1 MGYLGQKYDKG
12 IVIQR
17 SEEGSAFQE
26 DVEVTVEGEQELTP
40 KVGGGFKK
48 VTVYGAGGSEV
59 IPNPEMEGDEPDL
72 TGIEIDGDKYKI
84 PEGTAVEANPE
95 LSGGESNLSG
105 LQIGDTKYVV
115 PQGTNV
121 VANPTMSGSEPK
133 LTGLQVGDNKY
144 KVPQGGGTIVNG
156 INIDVIY
163 GVGAVTITRLTA
175 TPQPFNSIMEPSDL
189 YDYFNS
195 LYNDIKENYQGG
207 YVYDS
212 STGASVEADLSKG
225 MYQGISGTYNEH
237 DEIYGIV
244 ACVSTNEYGDSR
256 RELGAVYFDGGYY
269 FDSSFV
275 IVEDGKVEQS
285 VSSILQ
291 KSIGRE

>member
-1 MGYLGQKYDKG
+1 
-12 IVIQR
+12 
-17 SEEGSAFQE
+17 
-26 DVEVTVEGEQELTP
+26 
-40 KVGGGFKK
+40 
-48 VTVYGAGGSEV
+48 
-59 IPNPEMEGDEPDL
+59 
-72 TGIEIDGDKYKI
+72 
-84 PEGTAVEANPE
+84 
-95 LSGGESNLSG
+95 
-105 LQIGDTKYVV
+105 
-115 PQGTNV
+115 
-121 VANPTMSGSEPK
+121 
-133 LTGLQVGDNKY
+133 
-144 KVPQGGGTIVNG
+144 
-156 INIDVIY
+156 
-163 GVGAVTITRLTA
+163 
-175 TPQPFNSIMEPSDL
+175 MEPSDL

-275 IVEDGKVEQS
+275 IVEDGQVEQS